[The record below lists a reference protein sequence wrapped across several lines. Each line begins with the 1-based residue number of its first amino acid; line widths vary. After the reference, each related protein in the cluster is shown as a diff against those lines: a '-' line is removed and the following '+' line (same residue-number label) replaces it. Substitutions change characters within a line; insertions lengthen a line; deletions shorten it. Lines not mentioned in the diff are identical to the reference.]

1 MSKFCIDLEGVMLPD
16 AIAALVVAWYDA
28 QNGMQQANWEEE
40 LRLKIKREFGRGWSV
55 FPTNGTKVNPYG
67 KTRLTRMSADRSRVS
82 VVIPIE
88 YREENAK
95 LISSHVFQAI
105 DLFNGTGG
113 NLRNCIDTDYS
124 KRTNFHFSDM
134 INDYRDAFRII
145 LYFIVLEINIPKI
158 MQIG

>member
-1 MSKFCIDLEGVMLPD
+1 MEQRQMSKFCIDLEGVMLPD
-16 AIAALVVAWYDA
+16 AIAAVVEAWYDA
-28 QNGMQQANWEEE
+28 G
-40 LRLKIKREFGRGWSV
+40 RGTKIKREFGRGWSV

-113 NLRNCIDTDYS
+113 NLRNCIDTMENLGTFAKS
-124 KRTNFHFSDM
+124 SA
-134 INDYRDAFRII
+134 I
-145 LYFIVLEINIPKI
+145 
-158 MQIG
+158 

>member
-1 MSKFCIDLEGVMLPD
+1 MEQSQMSKFCIDLEGMMLPD
-16 AIAALVVAWYDA
+16 AIAAVVEAWYDV
-28 QNGMQQANWEEE
+28 QNGMQQSNWEEE

-113 NLRNCIDTDYS
+113 NLRNCIDTMEKLGTFAKS
-124 KRTNFHFSDM
+124 SA
-134 INDYRDAFRII
+134 I
-145 LYFIVLEINIPKI
+145 
-158 MQIG
+158 

>member
-16 AIAALVVAWYDA
+16 AIAAVVEAWYDA
-28 QNGMQQANWEEE
+28 QNGMQQANWAEE

-88 YREENAK
+88 SGK
-95 LISSHVFQAI
+95 KTL
-105 DLFNGTGG
+105 
-113 NLRNCIDTDYS
+113 NLYLVM
-124 KRTNFHFSDM
+124 FS
-134 INDYRDAFRII
+134 
-145 LYFIVLEINIPKI
+145 
-158 MQIG
+158 